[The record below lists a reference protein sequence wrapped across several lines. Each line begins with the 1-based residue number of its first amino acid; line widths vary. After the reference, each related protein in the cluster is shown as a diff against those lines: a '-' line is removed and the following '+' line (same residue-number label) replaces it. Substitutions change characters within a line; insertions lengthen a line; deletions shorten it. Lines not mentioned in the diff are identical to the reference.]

1 MDDPLDTL
9 QRQVDRLSREVADYK
24 RQAEHEATMRSLLQ
38 ERLERLERSLH
49 GKIGRAEAISILALQ
64 AQTPKNLRL
73 AITDSLLNTYKDP
86 G

>member
-38 ERLERLERSLH
+38 DRLERLERSLH
-49 GKIGRAEAISILALQ
+49 GKIGRAEAISILWIAMPVVFVVVTMIAVGLVLSR
-64 AQTPKNLRL
+64 PH
-73 AITDSLLNTYKDP
+73 P
-86 G
+86 